1 VTGAGSIS
9 ASQLLA
15 DTLQTLIACFMGIA
29 CTQITCVRRRDEDM
43 LLILA
48 SDGLWDV
55 FTNQEAR
62 DFAVD
67 K

>member
-1 VTGAGSIS
+1 MS
-9 ASQLLA
+9 
-15 DTLQTLIACFMGIA
+15 
-29 CTQITCVRRRDEDM
+29 QITCVRRRDEDM
-43 LLILA
+43 LLLLA

-67 K
+67 KWVQGTCYLVKGLCLW